1 LIAVAQVARAA
12 FGAAA
17 DGKSKF
23 FFKLYHPPSAAFA
36 QIAGCDARMPG
47 VFS

>member
-1 LIAVAQVARAA
+1 LIAIAQVAQAA

-23 FFKLYHPPSAAFA
+23 FFKLYHPPSAVFA
-36 QIAGCDARMPG
+36 QILACDGRKPG